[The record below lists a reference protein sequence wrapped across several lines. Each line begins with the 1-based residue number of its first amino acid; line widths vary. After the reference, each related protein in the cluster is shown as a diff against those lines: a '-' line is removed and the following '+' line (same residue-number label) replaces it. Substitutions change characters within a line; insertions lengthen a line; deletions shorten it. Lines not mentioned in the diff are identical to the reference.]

1 MNEAHLHKMRSLLQM
16 IISTIARQKVIDFER
31 WTQVID
37 SDTIRFLTRCP
48 NAQLE
53 SSVKQKCFF
62 LIDSMF
68 A

>member
-1 MNEAHLHKMRSLLQM
+1 M
-16 IISTIARQKVIDFER
+16 IIYTIARQKVIDFER

-37 SDTIRFLTRCP
+37 SHTIRFLTHCP